1 MRKIRLIDTT
11 LRDGMHAVSHQL
23 TPSQMAGVAAGMDE
37 AGVGTIELGHGDGLG
52 GSSFQYGFSRAT
64 DREYLTA
71 VGRVLKNA
79 KMDVLLIPGIGTIEH
94 LKEAME
100 CGATTVRVATHV
112 TEADVTEEHIHFAK
126 RNGLETVGF
135 LMMSHMASPEKI
147 VEQAKK
153 MESYGSDIIYVTD
166 SAGAMVP
173 DDVKARISAVKNV
186 VAVPVG
192 FHAHNNLGLAIGN
205 TLAAIETGAEVVD
218 GSVRGLGAGAG
229 NAQLEVLVAVLAK
242 MGYVTNVDLY
252 KIMDV
257 GEQLVEPLMHRPI
270 VINNAALCI
279 GYAGAYGSFLLH
291 AYRAGEKFH
300 VDPRDILIEMGR
312 RKTVGGQ
319 EDMIID
325 VAIELAK
332 QKGNTLKATK

>member
-1 MRKIRLIDTT
+1 MKKIRIIDTT

-23 TPSQMAGVAAGMDE
+23 TPEQMAEVAKGLDE

-52 GSSFQYGFSRAT
+52 GSSFQYGFAKAS

-71 VGRVLKNA
+71 VGKVLKNA

-94 LKEAME
+94 LKEAMD
-100 CGATTVRVATHV
+100 CGAKVVRVATHV
-112 TEADVTEEHIHFAK
+112 TEADVAEQHIRFAK
-126 RNGLETVGF
+126 NNGLETVGF
-135 LMMSHMASPEKI
+135 LMMAHMASPEKI
-147 VEQAKK
+147 VEQAKL

-166 SAGAMVP
+166 SAGAMAP
-173 DDVKARISAVKNV
+173 DDIQARIAAVKN
-186 VAVPVG
+186 AISLPIG

-205 TLAAIETGAEVVD
+205 TLAAIKAGAEVVD
-218 GSVRGLGAGAG
+218 CTVRGLGAAAG
-229 NAQLEVLVAVLAK
+229 NSQLEVLVAVLDK
-242 MGYVTNVDLY
+242 MGYSTGIDLY
-252 KIMDV
+252 KVMDLA
-257 GEQLVEPLMHRPI
+257 EQVVEPLMHRPLY
-270 VINNAALCI
+270 INNAALCI

-291 AYRAGEKFH
+291 AYRAGEKFS

-332 QKGNTLKATK
+332 RKKDNPLTV

>member
-1 MRKIRLIDTT
+1 MKKIRIIDTT

-23 TPSQMAGVAAGMDE
+23 TPEQMACVAQGLDE
-37 AGVGTIELGHGDGLG
+37 AGIGTIELGQGDGLG
-52 GSSFQYGFSRAT
+52 GSSFQYGFAKAS

-71 VGRVLKNA
+71 VGKVLKNA

-100 CGATTVRVATHV
+100 CGAKTVRVATHV
-112 TEADVTEEHIHFAK
+112 TEADVAEQHIRFAK
-126 RNGLETVGF
+126 NSGLETVGF
-135 LMMSHMASPEKI
+135 LMMSHMAPPAKI
-147 VEQAKK
+147 VEQAKL

-173 DDVKARISAVKNV
+173 DDVKARIAAVRNA

-205 TLAAIETGAEVVD
+205 TLAAIEVGAEVVD
-218 GSVRGLGAGAG
+218 CTVRGLGAAAG
-229 NAQLEVLVAVLAK
+229 NAQLEVLVAVLDK
-242 MGYVTNVDLY
+242 MGYSTGIDLY
-252 KIMDV
+252 KIMDLA
-257 GEQLVEPLMHRPI
+257 EQVVEPLMHRPLF
-270 VINNAALCI
+270 INNAALCI

-291 AYRAGEKFH
+291 AYRAGEKFN

-325 VAIELAK
+325 VAIELAN
-332 QKGNTLKATK
+332 QKKEMLTTVR

>member
-1 MRKIRLIDTT
+1 MKKIRIIDAT

-23 TPSQMAGVAAGMDE
+23 TPEQMAAVARGLDE
-37 AGVGTIELGHGDGLG
+37 AGVGTIEMGHGDGLG
-52 GSSFQYGFSRAT
+52 GSSFQYGFAKAS

-71 VGRVLKNA
+71 VAKVLKNA

-100 CGATTVRVATHV
+100 CGAKTVRVATHV
-112 TEADVTEEHIHFAK
+112 TEADVAEQHIRFAK
-126 RNGLETVGF
+126 NSGLETVGF
-135 LMMSHMASPEKI
+135 LMMAHMASPEKI
-147 VEQAKK
+147 VEQAKL
-153 MESYGSDIIYVTD
+153 MESYGADILNLAD

-173 DDVKARISAVKNV
+173 DDVKARISAVKN
-186 VAVPVG
+186 ALSVPIG

-205 TLAAIETGAEVVD
+205 TLAAIEVGAEVVD
-218 GSVRGLGAGAG
+218 CTVRGLGAAAG
-229 NAQLEVLVAVLAK
+229 NAQLEVLVAVLNK
-242 MGYVTNVDLY
+242 MGYSTGIDLY
-252 KIMDV
+252 KVMDLA
-257 GEQLVEPLMHRPI
+257 EQIVEPLMHRPLFI
-270 VINNAALCI
+270 SNAALCS

-291 AYRAGEKFH
+291 ACRAAEKFN
-300 VDPRDILIEMGR
+300 VDPRDILLEMGR

-332 QKGNTLKATK
+332 QKTDKQPTI